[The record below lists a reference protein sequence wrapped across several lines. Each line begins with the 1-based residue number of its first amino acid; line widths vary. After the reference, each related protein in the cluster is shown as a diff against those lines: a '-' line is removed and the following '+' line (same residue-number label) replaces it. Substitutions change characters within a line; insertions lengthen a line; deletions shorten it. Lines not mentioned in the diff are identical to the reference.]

1 MTAHRPGPRFLPVTL
16 AVAATLALHVGL
28 SSALVAQSRSN
39 GQQAVLAFEAARADA
54 YRNLLESVQ
63 GLTVSGS
70 TTVRNLAVESSET
83 RASLESFVRGAAII
97 EETMQPDG
105 TAKVVVELDLDRLE
119 RLLGQKVEGGVR
131 KIRMEGYGAP
141 RSPEQDPGS
150 ASSSSPN
157 RVGTVV
163 TGSPRAWNKDD
174 GGSAPP
180 QLQSVV
186 TVVGQAA
193 QDPSRARSAAQ
204 ARLMAERAAT
214 NDAYR
219 RLLEYVYGIS
229 VSSNTTVRDMALA
242 NDKVDSEVSGFIRG
256 ARVEGVHHTEDGVA
270 EVTMSLDLAGLRRI
284 LVR

>member
-1 MTAHRPGPRFLPVTL
+1 MATLGFRGHPVRIL
-16 AVAATLALHVGL
+16 LVVAAALTTV
-28 SSALVAQSRSN
+28 SPSPVASQARSA
-39 GQQAVLAFEAARADA
+39 GQEAVLAFEAARADA

-63 GLTVSGS
+63 GLRVEGS
-70 TTVRNLAVESSET
+70 TTVQNLAVASSET

-97 EETMQPDG
+97 EETMEPDG
-105 TAKVVVELDLDRLE
+105 TAKVVVEIDLDRLE
-119 RLLGQKVEGGVR
+119 RLLGRKVEDGVR
-131 KIRMEGYGAP
+131 RIRMEGYGAP
-141 RSPEQDPGS
+141 RSPEQTPGS
-150 ASSSSPN
+150 SATGASSQ
-157 RVGTVV
+157 VGSVV
-163 TGSPRAWNKDD
+163 TGNPRAWNRDG
-174 GGSAPP
+174 GGSAPA

-193 QDPSRARSAAQ
+193 QDPTRARSAAQ

-229 VSSNTTVRDMALA
+229 VSSNTTVRDLALA

-256 ARVEGVHHTEDGVA
+256 ARIEGVRHTDDGVA
-270 EVTMSLDLAGLRRI
+270 EVTMSLDLAGLRRV